1 MHRTCEQTNARTI
14 GKDGILWRHA
24 HVPQVALLFLFVFFL
39 TISLLF
45 VCLVPVEIG
54 MKVFQTAH
62 LGHSYAV
69 EVWDIPG
76 DTKSEDL
83 FRSQYLP
90 QMDGALIVADAAD
103 LRSFQCVRKWAD
115 LFAETALL
123 RLADNLAALGLDEN
137 ASEADSLGAHSLR
150 SGGGGGNDPQGR
162 GGSQVQQQL
171 VSTLPVVLFA
181 NKSESEKRTLSPQ
194 DIADSARHFK
204 LSAGLLGSALVN
216 KSVLPVGTP
225 VPLQYLP
232 FGAQQAAAAAA
243 AAVAAPGGAGA
254 GSLSS
259 LQLHPSDSGV
269 DQTFHFL
276 LGEMLKYQHLISVT
290 PALARVQAPAAVA
303 AAAAAQT
310 MSARH
315 NERDRALSHQSD
327 GMSTQRAQAGSRMDH
342 AQLGL
347 TSRRLLS
354 SVQGPAVPL
363 PPSLASLRQRSGP
376 VVSARG
382 PSAFSFDTALASG
395 SAASAAAA
403 SAAPKANNLAA
414 AAAAQQADAAAAR
427 AQAVAA
433 AAESDDEEDE
443 DDGSSDDDD
452 DDESE
457 SDADSSGTGGSEG
470 EGEDGADE

>member
-1 MHRTCEQTNARTI
+1 MIRLSA
-14 GKDGILWRHA
+14 ILCRHTDA
-24 HVPQVALLFLFVFFL
+24 Q
-39 TISLLF
+39 
-45 VCLVPVEIG
+45 VCLCCFRFVIFDFFPPSVFASRPPVELG

-76 DTKSEDL
+76 DAKTEEL
-83 FRSQYLP
+83 FRTHHLP
-90 QMDGALIVADAAD
+90 QMDGALVVADAAD
-103 LRSFQCVRKWAD
+103 LRSFQCVRRWAD

-123 RLADNLAALGLDEN
+123 RLADNLAALGLDDN
-137 ASEADSLGAHSLR
+137 ASEADTLSAHSLR
-150 SGGGGGNDPQGR
+150 SGGGSDANGR
-162 GGSQVQQQL
+162 APAEQL

-181 NKSESEKRTLSPQ
+181 NKSDSEKRTLTPQ
-194 DIADSARHFK
+194 DIVDSARHFK
-204 LSAGLLGSALVN
+204 LAAGFLGSALVN
-216 KSVLPVGTP
+216 KSVLPAGTP
-225 VPLQYLP
+225 VPPHYLP
-232 FGAQQAAAAAA
+232 GAKFGSQQAAATAAAVGGASGAGA
-243 AAVAAPGGAGA
+243 AAVAAGGAGA
-254 GSLSS
+254 SSLSS
-259 LQLHPSDSGV
+259 LQLHPSDSGI

-276 LGEMLKYQHLISVT
+276 LAEMLKYQHLLSVT
-290 PALARVQAPAAVA
+290 PALVQAQA
-303 AAAAAQT
+303 AAAAAAT
-310 MSARH
+310 LSARH
-315 NERDRALSHQSD
+315 TDREHAMSHQSD
-327 GMSTQRAQAGSRMDH
+327 GMSTQRAQAGSRIDH

-354 SVQGPAVPL
+354 SVQGPAVSL
-363 PPSLASLRQRSGP
+363 PPSLASLRQRSGAI
-376 VVSARG
+376 VSARG

-395 SAASAAAA
+395 SAASASAAAAAA

-443 DDGSSDDDD
+443 DGSSDDDD

-470 EGEDGADE
+470 EGEDAADE